1 MPQAITLWGASFSDV
16 PAVELP
22 KTGGG
27 VASFEDTSDATATS
41 SDILSGVTAYAGGQ
55 KITGTASRW
64 ERVLVL
70 TKTGVS
76 SLPTTITDANIT
88 ADMVVVQHTLSAP
101 YTQTG
106 DWTVTTSAGS
116 LTISGSMGSTAT
128 DIELILAEA

>member
-27 VASFEDTSDATATS
+27 TASFEDTSDATATA

-55 KITGTASRW
+55 KITGTAARW
-64 ERVLVL
+64 ERVLVV

-76 SLPTTITDANIT
+76 SLPTTITDSNIT

-101 YTQTG
+101 YTQAG
-106 DWTVTTSAGS
+106 DWTVTTAAGS
-116 LTISGSMGSTAT
+116 ATISGSMGTTAT
-128 DIELILAEA
+128 DIELILAEG